1 MKIVI
6 ADDHHVVR
14 KGLRY
19 FFATQEDIE
28 VVGEASTG
36 AEALQQAEKTEPD
49 IILMD
54 LSMPD
59 MDGIEA
65 AKIAAERFP
74 DISIVVLTSYS
85 DQEHVIPALKA
96 GAKAYQLKDAQ
107 PDDLVKTLWEVY
119 SGRYR
124 LSVDIVPHVL
134 THMVQDDQDKE
145 KYDQL
150 TPREKDVLQEIAK
163 GKSNKEIA
171 AALFISE
178 KTVKTHVSNLLSKLN
193 LSDRTQAALY
203 AVKYNVFGKAV
214 KS

>member
-14 KGLRY
+14 KGLRF

-36 AEALQQAEKTEPD
+36 AEALQTAQETKPD

-65 AKIAAERFP
+65 AKIASERFP

-85 DQEHVIPALKA
+85 DQQHVIPALKA

-107 PDDLVKTLWEVY
+107 PDDLVRTLRQVY
-119 SGRYR
+119 SGHYQ
-124 LSVDIVPHVL
+124 LSADIMPHVL
-134 THMVQDDQDKE
+134 THMRQDDQEKE
-145 KYDQL
+145 KYYQL
-150 TPREKDVLQEIAK
+150 TRREKDVLKEIAG

-171 AALFISE
+171 SSLFISE
-178 KTVKTHVSNLLSKLN
+178 KTVKTHVSNLLSKLE
-193 LSDRTQAALY
+193 LADRTQAALF
-203 AVKYNVFGKAV
+203 AVKNNLHGEMAK
-214 KS
+214 

>member
-14 KGLRY
+14 KGLRF

-36 AEALQQAEKTEPD
+36 AEALQAAQETKPD

-65 AKIAAERFP
+65 TKIASERFP

-85 DQEHVIPALKA
+85 DQQHVIPALKA

-107 PDDLVKTLWEVY
+107 PDDLVRTLRQVY
-119 SGRYR
+119 SGRYQ
-124 LSVDIVPHVL
+124 LSADIMPHVL
-134 THMVQDDQDKE
+134 THMRQDEQEKE
-145 KYDQL
+145 KYYQL
-150 TPREKDVLQEIAK
+150 TRREKDVLKEIAG

-171 AALFISE
+171 SSLFISE
-178 KTVKTHVSNLLSKLN
+178 KTVKTHVSNLLSKLD
-193 LSDRTQAALY
+193 LSDRTQAALF
-203 AVKYNVFGKAV
+203 AVKNNLYGEMAK
-214 KS
+214 